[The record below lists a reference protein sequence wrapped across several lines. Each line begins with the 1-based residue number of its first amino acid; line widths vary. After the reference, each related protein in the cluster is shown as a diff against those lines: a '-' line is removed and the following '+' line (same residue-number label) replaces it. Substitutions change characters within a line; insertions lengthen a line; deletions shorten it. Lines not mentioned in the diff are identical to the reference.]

1 MVDYFSQEYIRHEY
15 LISEAEKDVFEDAN
29 RLFVKGPE
37 KTKKLEFAIKVW
49 KKMPNGMKRCFL
61 KFRQYIDI
69 LDGLETLRN
78 E

>member
-1 MVDYFSQEYIRHEY
+1 MVEYFSKEFKRHEY
-15 LISEAEKDVFEDAN
+15 AISEEEKDIFDDAN
-29 RLFVKGPE
+29 RVYVKGPE

-61 KFRQYIDI
+61 KIKQYIEI
-69 LDGLETLRN
+69 LNGLETLRN